1 MANVIVRP
9 EWSLPDKL
17 ITPEEIFCNRRRFL
31 RDLGLVGAGL
41 IGAPGF
47 TASKDNSKYYPAKN
61 NAALSSQLPAGTKST
76 PAEWIAGYN
85 NFYEFTTEKY
95 HVRHPFYMDK
105 FSIDPWKMRVDGL
118 CKKPLAVDAH
128 DLIGEMGKKGKID
141 ERVQRFRCVEG
152 WSMVVPW
159 TGFSLAELLKMVE
172 PKSEAKFVRFTTAYN
187 PKVMPGA
194 ARMTNYTWPYQEGLR
209 IDEAMHPLTQVATGI
224 YGKPLEKQ
232 NGAPLRLVVP
242 WKYGYKSI
250 KSIVR
255 IELMAKQPK
264 TFWEIANP
272 EEYPFESNVD
282 PKVAHPR
289 WSQATERVLG
299 FNNRR
304 IATLKYNG
312 FGKEVASLYK
322 K

>member
-1 MANVIVRP
+1 
-9 EWSLPDKL
+9 
-17 ITPEEIFCNRRRFL
+17 
-31 RDLGLVGAGL
+31 
-41 IGAPGF
+41 
-47 TASKDNSKYYPAKN
+47 
-61 NAALSSQLPAGTKST
+61 
-76 PAEWIAGYN
+76 
-85 NFYEFTTEKY
+85 
-95 HVRHPFYMDK
+95 
-105 FSIDPWKMRVDGL
+105 
-118 CKKPLAVDAH
+118 
-128 DLIGEMGKKGKID
+128 
-141 ERVQRFRCVEG
+141 
-152 WSMVVPW
+152 
-159 TGFSLAELLKMVE
+159 
-172 PKSEAKFVRFTTAYN
+172 
-187 PKVMPGA
+187 MPGA

-209 IDEAMHPLTQVATGI
+209 MEEAMHPLTHVATGI

-255 IELMAKQPK
+255 IELVAKQPK
-264 TFWEIANP
+264 TFWEISNP

-282 PKVAHPR
+282 PKVPHPR

-312 FGKEVASLYK
+312 FGKQVASLYK